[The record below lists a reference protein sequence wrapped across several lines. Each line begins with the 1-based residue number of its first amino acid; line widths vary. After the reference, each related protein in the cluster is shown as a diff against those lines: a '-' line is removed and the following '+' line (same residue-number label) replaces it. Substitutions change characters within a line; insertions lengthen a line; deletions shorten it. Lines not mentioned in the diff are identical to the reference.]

1 MEEECS
7 SHDICTAF
15 FCFQQLNHP
24 NIIKYLASFV
34 EENELNIVLEL
45 ADAGDLSRMVKVKKF
60 IRPLF
65 SYHVLLILREQ
76 LWSRG
81 SNPNKGHW

>member
-1 MEEECS
+1 VFFHS

-45 ADAGDLSRMVKVKKF
+45 ADAGDLSRMVKVKEF
-60 IRPLF
+60 IPAF
-65 SYHVLLILREQ
+65 FYHVLLKF
-76 LWSRG
+76 
-81 SNPNKGHW
+81 NNK